1 MGSSTVTKEERKF
14 AWLFFYGPFVFA
26 AEMILLWS
34 FNEKCFELFQIVLWF
49 GMGALCIHIWL
60 KRIAHWFVG
69 CCVRELSY
77 LFCIRCIQKRQKLFE
92 KSGDIDNR
100 WSTEQT
106 KVFLYWFNGDI
117 DEASSLW
124 VQLPPEG
131 KINKKRGR
139 NIILPDGWIAF
150 RTGDEETL
158 ECLWQECSKKDET
171 FRQIFKSWQ
180 AILQKDWSFEW
191 KPLKV
196 TGIRGMDVHNAYWA
210 GFWYMASGNREAAIE
225 KFLYVWRWGDR
236 TELAEKAR
244 YALEG
249 WSVEL
254 PPQEPVIRNGYK
266 KACALLILFFIF
278 SGVLYVLLANLF
290 GGYVPRIG

>member
-1 MGSSTVTKEERKF
+1 MNGSAMTKEEKQFDWLVLYGSF
-14 AWLFFYGPFVFA
+14 ALI
-26 AEMILLWS
+26 AEMSLLWF
-34 FNEKCFELFQIVLWF
+34 FNEKCLELSQIALWI
-49 GMGALCIHIWL
+49 GMEILCMNLWL
-60 KRIAHWFVG
+60 RIIANWFVG
-69 CCVRELSY
+69 CCIRELSY
-77 LFCIRCIQKRQKLFE
+77 PSCIRWIQKRKKLID
-92 KSGDIDNR
+92 KSEDSRLSNR
-100 WSTEQT
+100 IKASFHW
-106 KVFLYWFNGDI
+106 LNGSI
-117 DEASSLW
+117 DEACSLW
-124 VQLPPEG
+124 EQILLEEVKRE
-131 KINKKRGR
+131 KKYEFF
-139 NIILPDGWIAF
+139 LADGWIAF
-150 RTGDEETL
+150 RNSDGKTL
-158 ECLWQECSKKDET
+158 ECCSRKNEKY
-171 FRQIFKSWQ
+171 RQIFKSWQ